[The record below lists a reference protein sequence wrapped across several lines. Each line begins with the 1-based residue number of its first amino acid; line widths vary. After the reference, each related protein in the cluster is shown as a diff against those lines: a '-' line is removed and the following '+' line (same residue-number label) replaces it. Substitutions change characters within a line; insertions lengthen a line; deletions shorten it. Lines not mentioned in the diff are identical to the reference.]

1 MILSP
6 EGSHQVLKDMIHPSQ
21 LEKRFGGNAE
31 NLTCFWPP
39 QHNSNEFGNNPD
51 LICSIQSN
59 NLMEKKEEIKV
70 ENISQII
77 DSIPTSNFRILKSY
91 F

>member
-6 EGSHQVLKDMIHPSQ
+6 EGTHQVLKDMIHPSQ
-21 LEKRFGGNAE
+21 LEKRYGGNAE

-59 NLMEKKEEIKV
+59 NLMEKKEEIKH
-70 ENISQII
+70 ENISQINECI
-77 DSIPTSNFRILKSY
+77 FASNF
-91 F
+91 